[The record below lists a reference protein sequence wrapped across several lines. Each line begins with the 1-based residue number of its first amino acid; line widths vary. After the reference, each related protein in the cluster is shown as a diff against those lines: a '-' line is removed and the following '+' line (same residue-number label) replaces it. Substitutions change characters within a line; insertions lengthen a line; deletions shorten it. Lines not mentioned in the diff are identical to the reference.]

1 MLTKLEE
8 PFKSY
13 WNGKAKKPPLLPRE
27 HSINKEQTENQTDTW
42 LKMKQSLQHTAQK
55 KWG

>member
-13 WNGKAKKPPLLPRE
+13 WIGKAKKPSLLPRE
-27 HSINKEQTENQTDTW
+27 HSINKEQTENQADTW
-42 LKMKQSLQHTAQK
+42 LKMKQSLQYTAQK